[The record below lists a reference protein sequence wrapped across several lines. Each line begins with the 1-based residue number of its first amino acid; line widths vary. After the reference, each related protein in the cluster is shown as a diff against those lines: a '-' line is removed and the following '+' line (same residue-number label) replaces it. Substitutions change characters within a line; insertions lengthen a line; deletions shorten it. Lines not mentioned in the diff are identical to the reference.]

1 MPYAAIVSGDS
12 YLVLLIDNGG
22 QIKAA
27 VMFWII
33 AECV

>member
-12 YLVLLIDNGG
+12 YLVLLIKDGG

-27 VMFWII
+27 DMF
-33 AECV
+33 

>member
-1 MPYAAIVSGDS
+1 MPYAAIVSEDS
-12 YLVLLIDNGG
+12 YLVLLIDDGG

-33 AECV
+33 SEYV

>member
-12 YLVLLIDNGG
+12 YLVLLIDDGS

-33 AECV
+33 AEYV